1 MLYVNDEK
9 IEDQEIQAE
18 FDRLRPSYE
27 QAFAHLEPEE
37 RQKQLWLW
45 SRENII
51 ERVLLR
57 QAAWRDPEPIDPA
70 TLEISLQQTLEQYF
84 KQNPQLP
91 DQPPDDDTLKRVKNS
106 IEEQLRLERLL
117 QKISSNVPTPSAKSI
132 SKYYEQN
139 IDRYSVPETVHASH
153 IVKHHRPDRDPHQ
166 VHQEMQ
172 NILAELRQGA
182 DFAEMAQKHSDCPEN
197 GGDLGFFTRGKM
209 VQEFDDIV
217 FNLEPAH
224 TSEVFE
230 TEFGCHI
237 ATCHEKKPAIPIP
250 LDDAREM
257 ITRELTQQLQ
267 QETLEK
273 FIDAEK
279 ERAHIQQK

>member
-9 IEDQEIQAE
+9 IEKHQIQAE

-27 QAFAHLEPEE
+27 QTFAHLEPEE
-37 RQKQLWLW
+37 RQKQLWQW

-57 QAAWRDPEPIDPA
+57 QAAWRDPEPIDPVV
-70 TLEISLQQTLEQYF
+70 LESSLQQTLEQYQ
-84 KQNPQLP
+84 KQNPQSP
-91 DQPPDDDTLKRVKNS
+91 DQSPENATLERVKNS
-106 IEEQLRLERLL
+106 IEEQMRLERLL
-117 QKISSNVPTPSAKSI
+117 QKISSNIATPTTKNI
-132 SKYYEQN
+132 QKYYQQN

-166 VHQEMQ
+166 TRQEMQ

-197 GGDLGFFTRGKM
+197 GGDLGFFARGKM

-217 FNLEPAH
+217 FNLQPAH
-224 TSEVFE
+224 TSDLFE

-237 ATCHEKKPAIPIP
+237 AACHEKKPAIPIP
-250 LDDAREM
+250 LQDAREM
-257 ITRELTQQLQ
+257 ITRDLIQQLRQ
-267 QETLEK
+267 QALEK
-273 FIDAEK
+273 FLDAEK
-279 ERAHIQQK
+279 TRADIQQK